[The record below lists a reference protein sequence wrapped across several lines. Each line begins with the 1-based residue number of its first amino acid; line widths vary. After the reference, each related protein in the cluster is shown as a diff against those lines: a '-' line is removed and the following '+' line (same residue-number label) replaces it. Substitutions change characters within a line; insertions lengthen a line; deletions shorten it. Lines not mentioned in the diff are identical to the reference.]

1 MRYSRYDVRGKF
13 LKNTELPLFKG
24 SMLRGAMGH
33 SLKSTVCAVR
43 VHKFLRNYGVNSQK
57 SVFEMFIGESEY
69 PKVLSFLQKNIEEES
84 DSVRIYE
91 LCGSCLRNAQIV
103 GEGSRLNTLD
113 CQVIG

>member
-1 MRYSRYDVRGKF
+1 MDYRLHITYDISDD
-13 LKNTELPLFKG
+13 L
-24 SMLRGAMGH
+24 LRV
-33 SLKSTVCAVR
+33 K

-57 SVFEMFIGESEY
+57 SVFEMLIGESEY
-69 PKVLSFLQKNIEEES
+69 RKVLSFLQKNIEEES